1 MGIAIGVVVVVGVII
16 FWGAD
21 IGRVMGLVEP
31 KAAPTLPPAE
41 LPTSTSGVSGAT

>member
-1 MGIAIGVVVVVGVII
+1 MGIAIGVVVIGGVVI

-21 IGRVMGLVEP
+21 IGRAIGLLDEK
-31 KAAPTLPPAE
+31 KANQPPAE